1 MVGARIGRQKQK
13 INRKGEYKGRGENKI
28 EGGGGGGG
36 EEDIKNIRGRNRYFT
51 PGGRVKI

>member
-13 INRKGEYKGRGENKI
+13 INQKGEYKGRGENKI

-36 EEDIKNIRGRNRYFT
+36 DEDIKIFVGLSWYFT
-51 PGGRVKI
+51 LLGAK